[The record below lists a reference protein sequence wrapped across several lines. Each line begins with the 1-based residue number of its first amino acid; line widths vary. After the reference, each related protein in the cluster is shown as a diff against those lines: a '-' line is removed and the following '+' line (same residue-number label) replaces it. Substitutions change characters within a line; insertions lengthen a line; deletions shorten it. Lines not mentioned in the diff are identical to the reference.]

1 MVWTGTKAGI
11 IGLTYK
17 GVGVGPKAS
26 GTTSEMEVTRGE
38 VDLEGKLCKKNQ
50 PVRHI
55 KHNRRIIR

>member
-38 VDLEGKLCKKNQ
+38 VDLEGKLCKKK
-50 PVRHI
+50 PTSETH
-55 KHNRRIIR
+55 